1 MEENEQIVKINN
13 ETKDKEVSPYDFI
26 ICPNCGQTEVG
37 KFCPSCGQSNKDFNK
52 PIKEII
58 GELASSINFD
68 TRLVNTIKPFFLKP
82 GFLSQ
87 EYFKG
92 RRQKYVPP
100 MRLYMFFS
108 IIFFFLAQYA
118 GIKSMNSADINPAK
132 SDSSMQDFSLKVNNM
147 QVDSIMGNN
156 IFDKEKF
163 TEEIKN
169 DSTSS
174 EGTKKAV
181 LGGMN
186 ILNNK
191 ESFISSFL
199 KNLSYV
205 LFFLMPVF
213 ALILAMILWKS
224 RLLYVKHL
232 IFSINFDSFIFG
244 LSSLAII
251 ISLLLPDKI
260 SGYFLYILWGI
271 PIYLMFGISRFY
283 NRKLVGAFFKTLGA
297 SLIYMFVILI
307 VLVVILYFTAQ
318 KFA

>member
-232 IFSINFDSFIFG
+232 IFSINFHSFIFG